1 MDKKEYYSIPELAK
15 LMGIS
20 RVAVFKKVKNGTIKA
35 GKMGKAYMISHK
47 DAGDF
52 ISEEEP
58 ALYGEMKIFNEENG
72 GFELEVKLHNET
84 VWLNLNQMSALFGR
98 DKSVISRHID
108 NVFREGELDSGSV
121 VAKFATTASDGKKYN
136 VDYYN
141 MDVVISVGYRVKSQA
156 GVRFRIWASGV
167 LKRYIKDGYAVNI
180 KRMER
185 ELKGLKKLKSVVGAL
200 GAAVKLPGSIGMEVE
215 LINLI
220 SGYSGSLEILQD
232 YDDMALKSTGKL
244 TPTYE
249 LKFEEALSVVEMA
262 KKEYKKGS
270 AFFGTG
276 PMSKLKSIIGAI
288 NQTFDGKDLYPT
300 VEEKA
305 SHLLYFAVKD
315 HPFTDGNKRLAAIL
329 FLHYMS
335 KNGMLYLNK
344 GEKRVSDG
352 ALAALTLLAAV
363 SSPKEKEIMINVIT
377 NVIRTGG

>member
-1 MDKKEYYSIPELAK
+1 
-15 LMGIS
+15 
-20 RVAVFKKVKNGTIKA
+20 
-35 GKMGKAYMISHK
+35 
-47 DAGDF
+47 
-52 ISEEEP
+52 
-58 ALYGEMKIFNEENG
+58 
-72 GFELEVKLHNET
+72 
-84 VWLNLNQMSALFGR
+84 
-98 DKSVISRHID
+98 
-108 NVFREGELDSGSV
+108 
-121 VAKFATTASDGKKYN
+121 
-136 VDYYN
+136 
-141 MDVVISVGYRVKSQA
+141 
-156 GVRFRIWASGV
+156 V